1 MTILTSYSDTSL
13 VFFVIMLL
21 PLLVARIA
29 TDDGVGK
36 HKVVTLRIKIAEI
49 ICFYG
54 SLLASAAILILQLL
68 GKFDYIPRELFSP
81 IRHDMYCHEKTPY
94 MCVWIHYAIRVLAL
108 PYNSMV
114 SSCAL
119 PALLGLR
126 RPRLIVHVV
135 LVKNVLW
142 ILGVLISLY
151 IMEISLLGV
160 ALSDLF
166 SNFAAYVVWK
176 RMLRK
181 YTTFREMY
189 RFHDSQ
195 DDRIKSPDFK
205 IRKTRN
211 DKRGQKESGGS
222 SAPRRCLR
230 PTEACRFCCYLCRG
244 NDRLY
249 NQVRKQFWGDVFVM
263 GVRSTVFLAVD
274 AAVTLIFDAE
284 NIKKEWTVNA
294 AFDAIHRISA
304 IPYNF
309 GSAISCVVIITA
321 SKYLNEIYRVYN
333 PYDFENLASRFP
345 KFVFIAAVVCSVVAV
360 LLAPYA
366 VGEALTSASGLVD
379 LVGIIPFII
388 AQTLATTAQVYEGL
402 LFASLD
408 LQYLMTVAV
417 ICAFPY
423 VACVG
428 AAFYEFHYTSLLWTA
443 LGIFSLQRLYLVYR
457 RVHYHILPKMEQE
470 ANNIDEFDALLR
482 DSDEE
487 EDAIFLRTINMK

>member
-126 RPRLIVHVV
+126 RPRLIVYVV

-160 ALSDLF
+160 ALSDLC

-205 IRKTRN
+205 TRKTRN
-211 DKRGQKESGGS
+211 DKKEVNGKAEDQALREGVFAQQK
-222 SAPRRCLR
+222 LVDFVVIYV
-230 PTEACRFCCYLCRG
+230 EAMTDYIIRFG
-244 NDRLY
+244 N
-249 NQVRKQFWGDVFVM
+249 
-263 GVRSTVFLAVD
+263 
-274 AAVTLIFDAE
+274 
-284 NIKKEWTVNA
+284 
-294 AFDAIHRISA
+294 
-304 IPYNF
+304 NF
-309 GSAISCVVIITA
+309 GV
-321 SKYLNEIYRVYN
+321 
-333 PYDFENLASRFP
+333 
-345 KFVFIAAVVCSVVAV
+345 
-360 LLAPYA
+360 
-366 VGEALTSASGLVD
+366 
-379 LVGIIPFII
+379 
-388 AQTLATTAQVYEGL
+388 
-402 LFASLD
+402 
-408 LQYLMTVAV
+408 
-417 ICAFPY
+417 
-423 VACVG
+423 
-428 AAFYEFHYTSLLWTA
+428 TSLSWA
-443 LGIFSLQRLYLVYR
+443 SDQLYFWLSMQ
-457 RVHYHILPKMEQE
+457 P
-470 ANNIDEFDALLR
+470 LR
-482 DSDEE
+482 
-487 EDAIFLRTINMK
+487 